1 MMLFLQLFQDAP
13 ADTTSY
19 MIAGY
24 TIIFGVMLI
33 YLFSLLI
40 RQRNLQ
46 KDMEVLEEIQAE
58 DK

>member
-1 MMLFLQLFQDAP
+1 MLLSVLLQEGP

-24 TIIFGVMLI
+24 AIIFGVMLI
-33 YLFSLLI
+33 YLISLLV

-46 KDMEVLEEIQAE
+46 KDLDVLEEIQRE
-58 DK
+58 QK

>member
-1 MMLFLQLFQDAP
+1 MMLFLQLFQDGP
-13 ADTTSY
+13 ADTTNY

-33 YLFSLLI
+33 YLFSLLV

>member
-1 MMLFLQLFQDAP
+1 MLFSFFLQEGP
-13 ADTTSY
+13 ANTTSY

-24 TIIFGVMLI
+24 AVIFGIMLI
-33 YLFSLLI
+33 YLISLLV

-58 DK
+58 EQ

>member
-1 MMLFLQLFQDAP
+1 MLFSYLLQEAP

-24 TIIFGVMLI
+24 AIIFGVMLL
-33 YLFSLLI
+33 YLISLLV

-46 KDMEVLEEIQAE
+46 KDLEVLEEIQSEA
-58 DK
+58 